1 MVALPGVWCGVPIY
15 SGRRSRDPLCFR
27 RVEYRAQR
35 VQVVY
40 IGSGSTRSEL
50 LCWTLMVHWGCRYD
64 DVIPQKYDAFLLRH
78 WLSSGENPYV
88 LQHSSERDFQ
98 VNALTVA
105 AVVFACA
112 FGGAVAGVYLKGRL
126 PERHRDADSKDVVK
140 LVMGLIATMAAL
152 VLGLLIAATHTF
164 YNMQQGEIQSL
175 GVDVVLLDQT
185 LAHYGPEA
193 QQTRRTLREDLANAI
208 QAISPVEGVGTGSM
222 PLARSSGGRPDI
234 FSMVQQLAPS
244 SAAQS
249 FDQSQAMT
257 LLSKIAGTRLLI
269 HEQSSSTLP
278 IPLVVVLVVWL
289 TVLFLGFG
297 LFASLNATVL
307 AALFVGSLSV
317 GGAVFLIVAMGH
329 PYTGM
334 MGISY
339 EPLQSALAQI
349 DH

>member
-1 MVALPGVWCGVPIY
+1 MI
-15 SGRRSRDPLCFR
+15 
-27 RVEYRAQR
+27 
-35 VQVVY
+35 
-40 IGSGSTRSEL
+40 
-50 LCWTLMVHWGCRYD
+50 HKGCRYD
-64 DVIPQKYDAFLLRH
+64 GVIPQKYDALPLCR
-78 WLSSGENPYV
+78 WRSSGEDP
-88 LQHSSERDFQ
+88 HAFRPSSERDFQ

-105 AVVFACA
+105 VVVFACA

-164 YNMQQGEIQSL
+164 YNTQQGEIQSL

-185 LAHYGPEA
+185 LAHYGPET
-193 QQTRRTLREDLANAI
+193 QPTRRTLREDLAGII
-208 QAISPVEGVGTGSM
+208 QSISPVEGVGAGNM
-222 PLARSSGGRPDI
+222 PLARSSGGNPDI
-234 FSMVQQLAPS
+234 LSMVQRLAPS

-257 LLSKIAGTRLLI
+257 LLLKIAATRLLI
-269 HEQSSSTLP
+269 HEQSSSALP

-317 GGAVFLIVAMGH
+317 AGAVFLIAAMGH
-329 PYTGM
+329 PYMGM

-349 DH
+349 DR